1 MLSFYHKKLEK
12 EVWVKYE
19 VRRKT
24 MVEISTEINSME
36 NTCVCAHARA
46 YTHTHTHTHKEKYQW
61 NQKLVLC
68 KDQLIWQTLS

>member
-12 EVWVKYE
+12 EVWVKSE

-24 MVEISTEINSME
+24 MAEISTEIKSME
-36 NTCVCAHARA
+36 NTCACARA
-46 YTHTHTHTHKEKYQW
+46 RARTHTHTHTHTEKCQW

-68 KDQLIWQTLS
+68 KDQLTWQTLS